1 MFGRKHP
8 RWTQALLS
16 DADLEAIGAAV
27 AAAERETSGEIRV
40 HLERRLPRPRGA
52 AAPDALTRA
61 TEIFTRLGMH
71 ATAERNGVLIYL
83 AVEDRRL
90 AIAGDAGVHARVGDE
105 YWNRVRD
112 AMVDRLR
119 RGEPRAALLHAV
131 TEVGEVLRRFFP
143 RRPDDRNE
151 LSDRVSLS

>member
-1 MFGRKHP
+1 MSHE
-8 RWTQALLS
+8 
-16 DADLEAIGAAV
+16 DLVPSGPAV
-27 AAAERETSGEIRV
+27 ATAERETSGEIRV

-52 AAPDALTRA
+52 PPPDALVRA
-61 TEIFTRLGMH
+61 TELFTRLGMH

-105 YWNRVRD
+105 YWNRIRD
-112 AMVDRLR
+112 AMVERLR
-119 RGEPRAALLHAV
+119 RGQPRDALLHAV

-143 RRPDDRNE
+143 RRPDDQNE
-151 LSDRVSLS
+151 LSDRVSLN